1 MKLWSESP
9 SLDRLVER
17 FTVGHDRE
25 LDLRLARFD
34 VIGSLAHGQML
45 NEQGI
50 LSEGEWGDVKQGLEE
65 LLSEIERGDFVIDD
79 RFEDV
84 HSKIEA
90 ELIKRVG
97 EGGKKIHTAR
107 SRNDQVLLDMHLW
120 AKEELSVI
128 SELLQLLFDRLLL
141 LAERHQED
149 PMPGYT
155 HMQVAMPSSF
165 GLWFGAHAEALI
177 DDVTLLKGAARIADQ
192 NPLGSAA
199 GFGSSFPIDRERT
212 TELLGFGRLR
222 INAVS
227 AGLSRGKLEWLV
239 AIAFASIA
247 ATVARMAGDIVL
259 YSGGNFG
266 FFSLPEGFVTGS
278 SIMPHKKNPDVFE
291 LIRAHCNLVRSAPE
305 AIATL
310 TTNLP
315 TGYHRDYQLLKE
327 LLFPAATRLRD
338 SLVLAER
345 GLSEIQVQTD
355 WQEDDRYAHLYTVEE
370 VNRLVREGVPFRDA
384 YMQVAESIRE
394 GTYQPSTTLEHTH
407 VGSVGNPAFEAIRDK
422 MKAEL

>member
-9 SLDRLVER
+9 SLDALVER
-17 FTVGHDRE
+17 FTVGDDRR

-34 VIGSLAHGQML
+34 VIGSLAHGRML
-45 NEQGI
+45 HEQGMM
-50 LSEGEWGDVKQGLEE
+50 SEGEWEDVEGGLRG
-65 LLSEIERGDFVIDD
+65 LLAEIERGDFVIDD

-84 HSKIEA
+84 HSKVEA
-90 ELIKRVG
+90 ELISRVG

-120 AKEELSVI
+120 AREELREV
-128 SELLQLLFDRLLL
+128 SELLGLLFDRLLL

-165 GLWFGAHAEALI
+165 GLWFGAYAEALI
-177 DDVTLLKGAARIADQ
+177 DDVSFLNAAARVADQ

-212 TELLGFGRLR
+212 TELLDFGRLR

-227 AGLSRGKLEWLV
+227 AGLSRGKLEWMI
-239 AIAFASIA
+239 ATAFASIA
-247 ATVARMAGDIVL
+247 STIARMAGDIVL

-266 FFSLPEGFVTGS
+266 FLSLPQAFVTGS

-291 LIRAHCNLVRSAPE
+291 LIRAHCNLVRSTPE

-338 SLVLAER
+338 SLILAER
-345 GLSEIQVQTD
+345 GLSEIQVHTD
-355 WQEDDRYAHLYTVEE
+355 WQDDQRYAHLYTVEE

-394 GTYQPSTTLEHTH
+394 GAYSPSRALDHTH
-407 VGSVGNPAFEAIRDK
+407 LGSIGNPGIEAIREK
-422 MKAEL
+422 MKGEM